1 MGEDPLYRERIWQ
14 TLYKDQRMFSNTMTD
29 TNLAIVEQA
38 LWDLAERYFNQP
50 VYKLLGGYR
59 DKVPA
64 YASTQ
69 PGDEM
74 EGA

>member
-1 MGEDPLYRERIWQ
+1 VGEDPLYRERIWQ

-38 LWDLAERYFNQP
+38 LWDLAGRYFNQP

>member
-1 MGEDPLYRERIWQ
+1 
-14 TLYKDQRMFSNTMTD
+14 MFSNTMTD